1 MKTILS
7 AFIKAQ
13 KEFTPAIRNAM
24 NPHFRNKYADLSA
37 CLDAVL
43 PALHAN
49 NLALI
54 QQIHDAE
61 NGITV
66 ETMVTHESGESIN
79 FGKIYVPTSKHD
91 AQGYGSALTYG
102 RRYGVMCLGI
112 APEDDDGN
120 AAAKTAPTPKP
131 ERPARSQEALTI
143 EIAQITTEAGLQG
156 FWKGLT
162 PKERDLVR
170 DIVTARANELKG
182 DNHAGN

>member
-1 MKTILS
+1 MKTALA

-13 KEFTPAIRNAM
+13 KAFTPAIRNAK
-24 NPHFRNKYADLSA
+24 NPHFRNNYADLSA

-43 PALHAN
+43 PGLHEN
-49 NLALI
+49 GLALI

-66 ETMVTHESGESIN
+66 ETMVSHESGESIN
-79 FGKIYVPTSKHD
+79 FGKIFVPTSKHD

-120 AAAKTAPTPKP
+120 AAAKSAPPPKP
-131 ERPARSQEALTI
+131 VRAARPPEVLAV
-143 EIAQITTEAGLQG
+143 EIAAITTEAGLQG
-156 FWKGLT
+156 YWKGLT
-162 PKERDLVR
+162 PQERDSVR
-170 DIVTARANELKG
+170 EMVTIRANELKG
-182 DNHAGN
+182 AANA

>member
-1 MKTILS
+1 MKTVLS

-13 KEFTPAIRNAM
+13 KAFTPAIRNAT
-24 NPHFRNKYADLSA
+24 NPHFRNHYADLSA

-43 PALHAN
+43 PALHEN
-49 NLALI
+49 QLALV

-66 ETMVTHESGESIN
+66 ETSVLHESGESIN

-120 AAAKTAPTPKP
+120 AAAKSAPVAKP
-131 ERPARSQEALTI
+131 VRPARPVEVLTV
-143 EIAQITTEAGLQG
+143 EIAAINTEAGLQG
-156 FWKGLT
+156 YWKGLT
-162 PKERDLVR
+162 PQERDSVR
-170 DIVTARANELKG
+170 EIVTIRGNELKG
-182 DNHAGN
+182 K